1 MSEREGP
8 QRERGATR
16 AVRPAATPG
25 GPAEERAQRER
36 EGPQRERGATR
47 AVRPAATPGGPVEE
61 RAQRGREGGQPQ
73 ERVAGFAGVGRVM
86 VVIPTYNEVAN
97 LESVIARLRAAVPE
111 AHALVVDD
119 SSPDGTGELADRLAV
134 RDDRVRVLHR
144 AQKAGLGAAYI
155 AGFRQVLGEGFDAVV
170 EMDAD
175 GSHAP
180 EELPRLLAALRDA
193 DLVLGS
199 RWVPGGEVRNWP
211 RVRQLI
217 SRGGNLYARLLLRFP
232 VRDATGGY
240 RAYRRVVLETLKLD
254 EVASQGYC
262 FQIDLAWKTWREGF
276 RVVEVPITFT
286 ERVQGQS
293 KMSRAIVTEAL
304 WRVAQWG
311 LTQRS
316 GSARAKALARRG

>member
-1 MSEREGP
+1 MSFEDL
-8 QRERGATR
+8 
-16 AVRPAATPG
+16 
-25 GPAEERAQRER
+25 
-36 EGPQRERGATR
+36 
-47 AVRPAATPGGPVEE
+47 
-61 RAQRGREGGQPQ
+61 
-73 ERVAGFAGVGRVM
+73 GRVI

-97 LESVIARLRAAVPE
+97 VESIVARLRAAVPE

-134 RDDRVRVLHR
+134 GDDRVRVLHR

-155 AGFRQVLGEGFDAVV
+155 AGFRQVLAEGFDAVV

-180 EELPRLLAALRDA
+180 EELPRLLAALRGA
-193 DLVLGS
+193 DLVIGS
-199 RWVPGGEVRNWP
+199 RWVPGGEIRNWP
-211 RVRQLI
+211 WLRQVI

-262 FQIDLAWKTWREGF
+262 FQIDLAWTAWREGF

-286 ERVQGQS
+286 EREHGQS

-311 LTQRS
+311 LTHRS
-316 GSARAKALARRG
+316 GSARARALARRG